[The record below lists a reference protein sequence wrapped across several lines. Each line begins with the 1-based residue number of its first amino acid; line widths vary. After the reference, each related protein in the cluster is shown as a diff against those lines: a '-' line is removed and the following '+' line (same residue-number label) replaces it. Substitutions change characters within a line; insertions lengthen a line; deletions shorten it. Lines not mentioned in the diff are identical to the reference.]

1 MTLKGP
7 TAGVYYLNE
16 LPRYYLDADGE
27 PPGRWHGH
35 AAEML
40 GIDVRI
46 VDGDFLAVMAGRD
59 PTTNRDLGRV
69 YGTESVRGFDV
80 TASAPKSVSVLW
92 ALGDEH
98 TRAVVVDA
106 HDTAV
111 GAMIDW
117 IESHAHTRYRI
128 GGSVAVVDAEGILAG
143 VFRQHTSRAL
153 DPQLH
158 SHVVVA
164 NRVLS
169 DDGRWLALD
178 ARTLKLDQRTLS
190 AIYHASL
197 RAELTNRLGVAWL
210 IPENGIAEIAG
221 MPAALLAE
229 YSARTT
235 QVRERV
241 AEKLARFEATMGRE
255 PTGRERWRLER
266 EAVVD
271 SRPTKPKPLS
281 AERLH
286 DQWRARAVTLGVR
299 PEHLVDAVTSAVD
312 PTRMTSAV
320 TEQMMVDALAAL
332 ADKQSSWRP
341 AEIVRQLAAA
351 TPTDLDIEADELVA
365 VIDQLAA
372 RIVTEYCIELSA
384 AIPDNA
390 RLRRDG
396 RPVTESAVDRAL
408 TTHAILVEEAG
419 VLDWAQRRAPNPEPA
434 APIPTPEHLSGPQ
447 REVAAA
453 IAGTDALVLV
463 VGPAGTGKTTA
474 IKPAVDHLRSTGR
487 VVFGVA
493 PSAVAAEVLATETG
507 VDADT
512 LDKLLI
518 EHTLKRPPLKRFDL
532 PRDAT
537 VIVDEAAMVS
547 TPKLG
552 ELARLADQKQ
562 WRVVLVGDP
571 LQFSPVGRGG
581 MFTALCDRHPVI
593 ELDTVHRFA
602 NPWERQASL
611 ALRRSDPDALA
622 VYDRHHRIH
631 ALKPEHG
638 IDTIIYV
645 WHTRRAEG
653 GDVLLMAASN
663 TTVVE
668 LNRAAQQQLIRDGD
682 INTNRF
688 VDTGVYRLHV
698 GDRIVT
704 RRNDRDLTTTRGR
717 HVHNRDEWTITTIA
731 RGGAVTVDCVN
742 GRVTLPGAYVG
753 EHVELAYAQTS
764 HAAQGRTVDHALLY
778 IDGPTD
784 TAGVYVPLTRGRET
798 NNAYVVVTDNQTAVD
813 VLEAALAQR
822 WIDTPAHTRHQQ
834 LNPTPPAPPTP
845 TPTPTPTRRELS
857 GPDLRGLLAQRSY
870 LEQRIGWH
878 DMQLRHLPPRLE
890 TATKQHDQLVV
901 ELANLNTRSVDAK
914 DVLDRYDRPL
924 HRRGHTQQIAHAH
937 HHLGSAQHHAPYLE
951 RHIAEHAADIATITA
966 ELDKHRKEAPS
977 RGAWL
982 QDLADTTTTL
992 NDDLNHRA
1000 RRHRQHPTGD
1010 LTRVYGERPTN
1021 PETARRWDTATAL
1034 STQHNDAYHDTSGHS
1049 IERSD
1054 NRRRV
1059 QHANEQLEAAIEH
1072 DNPHTRGR
1080 GHGISM

>member
-1 MTLKGP
+1 MTLKGA

-35 AAEML
+35 GAEVL
-40 GIDVRI
+40 GLDVRI

-59 PTTNRDLGRV
+59 PATNRDLGRV

-128 GGSVAVVDAEGILAG
+128 GGSVAVVDAEGIAAG

-221 MPAALLAE
+221 VPAGLLAE

-235 QVRERV
+235 QVHERV

-299 PEHLVDAVTSAVD
+299 PEHLVDTITAVVD
-312 PTRMTSAV
+312 PTRMTPAV
-320 TEQMMVDALAAL
+320 SEQMMVDALTAL
-332 ADKQSSWRP
+332 ADKQSSWRS
-341 AEIVRQLAAA
+341 AEIVRELAAA

-365 VIDQLAA
+365 VVDGLAA
-372 RIVTEYCIELSA
+372 RIVTESCIELSA
-384 AIPDNA
+384 AIPDNV

-408 TTHAILVEEAG
+408 TTQAILTEEAG
-419 VLDWAQRRAPNPEPA
+419 VFDWAQRRAPSPRPA

-453 IAGTDALVLV
+453 IAGTDELVLV

-474 IKPAVDHLRSTGR
+474 IKPAVQHLRSTGR

-518 EHTLKRPPLKRFDL
+518 EHTLKRPPHAGYDL
-532 PRDAT
+532 AAGAT

-552 ELARLADQKQ
+552 ELARLADHKQ

-581 MFTALCDRHPVI
+581 MFTALTDTHPVI

-611 ALRRSDPDALA
+611 ALRRSDPDALNI
-622 VYDRHHRIH
+622 YDRHHRIH

-645 WHTRRAEG
+645 WHTRRAQG
-653 GDVLLMAASN
+653 GDVLLTAASN
-663 TTVVE
+663 ATVVE
-668 LNRAAQQQLIRDGD
+668 LNRAAQQRLIRDGD
-682 INTNRF
+682 IDTTRF

-698 GDRIVT
+698 GDRVVT
-704 RRNDRDLTTTRGR
+704 RRNDRDLVTTRRR
-717 HVHNRDEWTITTIA
+717 HVHNRDEWTITAIT
-731 RGGAVTVDCVN
+731 RNGAVTVDGVN
-742 GRVTLPGAYVG
+742 GRVSLPGAYVG
-753 EHVELAYAQTS
+753 EHVELGYAQTS
-764 HAAQGRTVDHALLY
+764 HAAQGRSVDHALLY
-778 IDGPTD
+778 VDGPTD

-798 NNAYVVVTDNQTAVD
+798 NNAYVVVSDNQTAVD

-822 WIDTPAHTRHQQ
+822 
-834 LNPTPPAPPTP
+834 
-845 TPTPTPTRRELS
+845 
-857 GPDLRGLLAQRSY
+857 
-870 LEQRIGWH
+870 
-878 DMQLRHLPPRLE
+878 
-890 TATKQHDQLVV
+890 
-901 ELANLNTRSVDAK
+901 
-914 DVLDRYDRPL
+914 
-924 HRRGHTQQIAHAH
+924 
-937 HHLGSAQHHAPYLE
+937 
-951 RHIAEHAADIATITA
+951 
-966 ELDKHRKEAPS
+966 
-977 RGAWL
+977 
-982 QDLADTTTTL
+982 
-992 NDDLNHRA
+992 
-1000 RRHRQHPTGD
+1000 
-1010 LTRVYGERPTN
+1010 
-1021 PETARRWDTATAL
+1021 
-1034 STQHNDAYHDTSGHS
+1034 
-1049 IERSD
+1049 
-1054 NRRRV
+1054 
-1059 QHANEQLEAAIEH
+1059 
-1072 DNPHTRGR
+1072 
-1080 GHGISM
+1080 

>member
-1 MTLKGP
+1 MTLKGA

-35 AAEML
+35 GAEVL
-40 GIDVRI
+40 GLDVQI

-59 PTTNRDLGRV
+59 PTTARDLGRV
-69 YGTESVRGFDV
+69 YGEGSVRGFDV

-128 GGSVAVVDAEGILAG
+128 GGSVAVVDAKGIVAG

-190 AIYHASL
+190 AIYHTAL
-197 RAELTNRLGVAWL
+197 RAELTSRVGVAWL
-210 IPENGIAEIAG
+210 TPENGIAEIAG
-221 MPAALLAE
+221 MPAGLLAE
-229 YSARTT
+229 YSTRTT
-235 QVRERV
+235 QVHERV
-241 AEKLARFEATMGRE
+241 DEKVARFIDTMGRE

-271 SRPTKPKPLS
+271 SRPAKPKPAS

-286 DQWRARAVTLGVR
+286 EQWRKRALSLGVR
-299 PEHLVDAVTSAVD
+299 PEHLIDTVTSAAVRVSLK
-312 PTRMTSAV
+312 PVVAERMI
-320 TEQMMVDALAAL
+320 VDALDAL
-332 ADKQSSWRP
+332 AEKQSSWRP
-341 AEIVRQLAAA
+341 AEIVRELAAA
-351 TPTDLDIEADELVA
+351 TPTTIDLEADELVA
-365 VIDQLAA
+365 VIDGLAA
-372 RIVTEYCIELSA
+372 RIVAEYCVELSA
-384 AIPDNA
+384 AIPGGV

-408 TTHAILVEEAG
+408 TTQAILIEEAG
-419 VLDWAQRRAPNPEPA
+419 VLDWAQHRAPSPRPA

-447 REVAAA
+447 CAVAAA

-474 IKPAVDHLRSTGR
+474 IKPAVQHLTATGR

-493 PSAVAAEVLATETG
+493 PSAVAAEVLAAETG
-507 VDADT
+507 VNADT

-518 EHTLKRPPLKRFDL
+518 EHQLKRPPLTRFDL
-532 PRDAT
+532 PRGAT

-547 TPKLG
+547 TPKLA
-552 ELARLADQKQ
+552 ELAGLADHKQ

-581 MFTALCDRHPVI
+581 MFTALTDTHPVI

-602 NPWERQASL
+602 NSWERQASL
-611 ALRRSDPDALA
+611 ALRRSDPNALA
-622 VYDRHHRIH
+622 IYDRHHRIH
-631 ALKPEHG
+631 CLKPDHA

-653 GDVLLMAASN
+653 GDVLLMGASN
-663 TTVVE
+663 STVTE
-668 LNRAAQQQLIRDGD
+668 LNHAAQQRLIRDGVLD
-682 INTNRF
+682 TARF
-688 VDTGVYRLHV
+688 VDTDAYRLHV
-698 GDRIVT
+698 GDKIVT
-704 RRNDRDLTTTRGR
+704 RHNDRDLTTTRGR
-717 HVHNRDEWTITTIA
+717 HVHNRDEWTITA
-731 RGGAVTVDCVN
+731 VGRSGAVTVDGVN
-742 GRVTLPGAYVG
+742 GRVVLPADYVG

-764 HAAQGRTVDHALLY
+764 HAGQGRTVDHALLY
-778 IDGPTD
+778 VDGPTD
-784 TAGVYVPLTRGRET
+784 TAGVYVPLTRGRAT
-798 NNAYVVVTDNQTAVD
+798 NNAYVVVRDNQTGVD

-822 WIDTPAHTRHQQ
+822 WIDTPAHTRRQQ
-834 LNPTPPAPPTP
+834 LNPTPAPTPAPP
-845 TPTPTPTRRELS
+845 RRELS
-857 GPDLRGLLAQRSY
+857 GPDLRGLIANRS
-870 LEQRIGWH
+870 L
-878 DMQLRHLPPRLE
+878 
-890 TATKQHDQLVV
+890 
-901 ELANLNTRSVDAK
+901 S
-914 DVLDRYDRPL
+914 
-924 HRRGHTQQIAHAH
+924 IAVCRFVGG
-937 HHLGSAQHHAPYLE
+937 LF
-951 RHIAEHAADIATITA
+951 
-966 ELDKHRKEAPS
+966 
-977 RGAWL
+977 
-982 QDLADTTTTL
+982 
-992 NDDLNHRA
+992 
-1000 RRHRQHPTGD
+1000 
-1010 LTRVYGERPTN
+1010 
-1021 PETARRWDTATAL
+1021 
-1034 STQHNDAYHDTSGHS
+1034 
-1049 IERSD
+1049 
-1054 NRRRV
+1054 
-1059 QHANEQLEAAIEH
+1059 
-1072 DNPHTRGR
+1072 
-1080 GHGISM
+1080 